1 MEKAKNQVDKH
12 EDVVFRKC
20 KAVFVFWWMVFVL
33 VLLMMFICLFVLDL
47 ESVWRSE
54 IVQFFLLVEL
64 IIAIVIFEA
73 YMNVLI
79 VWKNGVIL
87 ESWILVKSKK
97 EIPYNKIN
105 SVNVSS
111 VFWFWA
117 LEIQVGNDMVTWYNF
132 LDRYEEAESLIKER
146 MSKSGD

>member
-1 MEKAKNQVDKH
+1 MEKAKNQVDKN

-73 YMNVLI
+73 YVNVLI
-79 VWKNGVIL
+79 VWESGVIF
-87 ESWILVKSKK
+87 ESWILVKSKR

-105 SVNVSS
+105 SVNISS

-132 LDRYEEAESLIKER
+132 LDRYEEAESLIKKR

>member
-1 MEKAKNQVDKH
+1 MEKTKNQIENY

-20 KAVFVFWWMVFVL
+20 RAVFVFWWIVFVL
-33 VLLMMFICLFVLDL
+33 VLLLMVISLFVLDL
-47 ESVWRSE
+47 ESVWKSE
-54 IVQFFLLVEL
+54 IIQFFLLVEL

-79 VWKNGVIL
+79 IWKNGVIL
-87 ESWILVKSKK
+87 ESGILVKSKK

-117 LEIQVGNDMVTWYNF
+117 LEIQVGNDMVAWYNF

-146 MSKSGD
+146 MSKSED

>member
-33 VLLMMFICLFVLDL
+33 VLLMMFVCLFVLDL
-47 ESVWRSE
+47 ESVWKSE

-105 SVNVSS
+105 SVNISS

>member
-1 MEKAKNQVDKH
+1 
-12 EDVVFRKC
+12 
-20 KAVFVFWWMVFVL
+20 
-33 VLLMMFICLFVLDL
+33 
-47 ESVWRSE
+47 
-54 IVQFFLLVEL
+54 
-64 IIAIVIFEA
+64 
-73 YMNVLI
+73 MNVLI

-87 ESWILVKSKK
+87 ESWILVKSKR

-105 SVNVSS
+105 SVNISS

-132 LDRYEEAESLIKER
+132 LDRYEEAESLIKKR

>member
-20 KAVFVFWWMVFVL
+20 KAVFVFWWMVFVF

-87 ESWILVKSKK
+87 ESWILVKSKR

-105 SVNVSS
+105 SVNISS

-146 MSKSGD
+146 MSKTED

>member
-1 MEKAKNQVDKH
+1 MEKAKNQVDKN

-54 IVQFFLLVEL
+54 IVQFFILVEL

-87 ESWILVKSKK
+87 ESWILVKSKR

-105 SVNVSS
+105 SVNISS

-146 MSKSGD
+146 MSKTED

>member
-87 ESWILVKSKK
+87 ESWILVKSKR

-111 VFWFWA
+111 AFWFWA

-146 MSKSGD
+146 MSKTED

>member
-1 MEKAKNQVDKH
+1 MEKAKNQVDKN

-20 KAVFVFWWMVFVL
+20 KAVFVLWWMVFVL

-87 ESWILVKSKK
+87 ESWILVKSKR

-105 SVNVSS
+105 SVNISS

-146 MSKSGD
+146 MSKTED

>member
-47 ESVWRSE
+47 ETVWRSE

-87 ESWILVKSKK
+87 ESWILVKSKR

>member
-20 KAVFVFWWMVFVL
+20 KAVFVFWWIVFVL

-87 ESWILVKSKK
+87 ESWILVKSKR

-105 SVNVSS
+105 SVNISS

-132 LDRYEEAESLIKER
+132 LDRYEEVEGLIKKR

>member
-1 MEKAKNQVDKH
+1 MEKAKNQVDKN

-20 KAVFVFWWMVFVL
+20 KAVFVFWWIVFVL

-54 IVQFFLLVEL
+54 ILQFFLLVEL

-87 ESWILVKSKK
+87 ESWILVKSKR

-105 SVNVSS
+105 SVNISS

-132 LDRYEEAESLIKER
+132 LDRYEEAEGLIKER
-146 MSKSGD
+146 MSKTED

>member
-20 KAVFVFWWMVFVL
+20 KAVFVFWWIVFVL

-87 ESWILVKSKK
+87 ESWILVKSKR

-105 SVNVSS
+105 SVNISS

-146 MSKSGD
+146 MSKSED

>member
-1 MEKAKNQVDKH
+1 MEKAKNQVEKY

-33 VLLMMFICLFVLDL
+33 VLLMMFVCLFVLDL
-47 ESVWRSE
+47 ESVWKSE

-117 LEIQVGNDMVTWYNF
+117 LEIQVGNDMVTGYNF

-146 MSKSGD
+146 MSKSED

>member
-1 MEKAKNQVDKH
+1 MEKAKNQVEKY

-33 VLLMMFICLFVLDL
+33 VLLMMFVCLFVLDL
-47 ESVWRSE
+47 ESVWRNE
-54 IVQFFLLVEL
+54 IVQFFILVEL

-87 ESWILVKSKK
+87 ESGILVKSKR

-105 SVNVSS
+105 SVNISS

>member
-12 EDVVFRKC
+12 DDVVFRKC
-20 KAVFVFWWMVFVL
+20 KAVFVFWWIVFVL

-47 ESVWRSE
+47 ESVWRNE

-87 ESWILVKSKK
+87 ESWILVKSKR

-105 SVNVSS
+105 SVNICS

-132 LDRYEEAESLIKER
+132 LDRYEEAEGLIKER
-146 MSKSGD
+146 MSKTED

>member
-20 KAVFVFWWMVFVL
+20 KAVFVFWWIVFVL

-47 ESVWRSE
+47 ETVWRSE

-87 ESWILVKSKK
+87 ESWILVKSKR

>member
-1 MEKAKNQVDKH
+1 MEKAKNQVDKN

-73 YMNVLI
+73 YVNVLI
-79 VWKNGVIL
+79 VWESGVIF
-87 ESWILVKSKK
+87 ESWILVKSKR
-97 EIPYNKIN
+97 EIPYDKIN
-105 SVNVSS
+105 SVSIRS
-111 VFWFWA
+111 AFWFGA
-117 LEIQVGNDMVTWYNF
+117 LEIQVGNDMVTRYNF
-132 LDRYEEAESLIKER
+132 LDKYEEAEKLIKER

>member
-1 MEKAKNQVDKH
+1 MEKAKNQVDKN

-87 ESWILVKSKK
+87 ESWILVKSKR

-105 SVNVSS
+105 SVNISS

-146 MSKSGD
+146 MSKTED

>member
-87 ESWILVKSKK
+87 ESCILVKSKR

-105 SVNVSS
+105 SVNISS

-132 LDRYEEAESLIKER
+132 LDRYEEAESLIKKR